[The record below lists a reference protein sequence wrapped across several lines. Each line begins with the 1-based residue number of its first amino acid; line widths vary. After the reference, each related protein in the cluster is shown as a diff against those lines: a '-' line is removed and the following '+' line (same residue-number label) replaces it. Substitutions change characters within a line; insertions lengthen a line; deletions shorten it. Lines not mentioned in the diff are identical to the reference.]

1 MTDTVLLTSK
11 IDESGF
17 TYSEIAQELGITRQG
32 LWKKIHNH
40 SEFKQSEIEKITR
53 LLKLDMEVNS
63 KIFFKN
69 FVDKTSTSESE
80 VKTNEQ

>member
-1 MTDTVLLTSK
+1 MTDSVLLASK
-11 IDESGF
+11 ISECGF
-17 TYSEIAQELGITRQG
+17 TYSEIAHELGITRQG

-69 FVDKTSTSESE
+69 YVGKTSTSESE
-80 VKTNEQ
+80 GK

>member
-11 IDESGF
+11 IDESGY

-69 FVDKTSTSESE
+69 VVGKSPT
-80 VKTNEQ
+80 KKAR

>member
-11 IDESGF
+11 IDESGY

-69 FVDKTSTSESE
+69 VVSKSPT
-80 VKTNEQ
+80 KKAR